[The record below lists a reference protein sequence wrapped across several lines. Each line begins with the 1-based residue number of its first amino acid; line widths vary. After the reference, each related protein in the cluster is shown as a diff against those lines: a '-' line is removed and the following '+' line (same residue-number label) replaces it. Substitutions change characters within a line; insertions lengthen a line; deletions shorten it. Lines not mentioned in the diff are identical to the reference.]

1 MAASMFPSSEDVM
14 PYHSSLL
21 LTGCSIQ
28 LAASATASER
38 MSRAEHGALFMR
50 LLLISRSVARALGV
64 VPRRFRFHLIG
75 GIGVRLAEWPYLWV
89 AHRTYA
95 SQLRKFSET
104 FGNKHRIDD
113 CKNVAEKY
121 FRNLRKS
128 FTFEITGACRG
139 VGLFSHEETPISRLS
154 RRVRPDLPISD
165 GV

>member
-14 PYHSSLL
+14 PYHTSLL

-50 LLLISRSVARALGV
+50 LLLISCSVARALGV

-128 FTFEITGACRG
+128 LTFESTKWVFSILA
-139 VGLFSHEETPISRLS
+139 GLDLARPIAW
-154 RRVRPDLPISD
+154 ISAD
-165 GV
+165 WNA

>member
-28 LAASATASER
+28 LAASTTASER

-50 LLLISRSVARALGV
+50 LLLISCSVARALGV

-104 FGNKHRIDD
+104 FGNKDRIDD
-113 CKNVAEKY
+113 CKDVAEKY
-121 FRNLRKS
+121 FRIS
-128 FTFEITGACRG
+128 AEIFYEG
-139 VGLFSHEETPISRLS
+139 I
-154 RRVRPDLPISD
+154 
-165 GV
+165 